1 MFKGLGGLGN
11 IASLMRNAHGIT
23 DKLEEVSEQLKHKRA
38 TGTAGGG
45 MVSVEV
51 NGHGQVLRVT
61 IDADLVQ
68 SNELE
73 MIQDLLPAAINEASS
88 KAKQMHVEAMKE
100 VTGGIS
106 LPGLDDMIERYTS
119 HGESGPDTPG
129 GPSVH

>member
-23 DKLEEVSEQLKHKRA
+23 DKLEEVSEELKLKRA
-38 TGTAGGG
+38 IGSAGGG
-45 MVSVEV
+45 MVTVEV
-51 NGHGQVLRVT
+51 NGHGQVLKVT
-61 IDADLVQ
+61 IDENLVQ

-88 KAKQMHVEAMKE
+88 KAKQMHVEAMKD
-100 VTGGIS
+100 VTGGLS

-119 HGESGPDTPG
+119 HGESGPDDSS
-129 GPSVH
+129 GPSAQ